1 MVSAIDR
8 KHCPLS
14 IGTAVRLHRNP
25 HQYCGERCQC
35 GEKTADGEAY
45 KLDVVG
51 KASAVKTREQGLA
64 VAAGLEAQQAAIG
77 KDQAAIVSAVKALA
91 EGAQRFMPENLA
103 LTVGGEGGLGTSLSA
118 LVPLLM
124 RNLQDHAKPAAPAPA
139 HPHSDGETAPVAVQA
154 APAAVQPAPLSRPPL
169 SYKLG

>member
-1 MVSAIDR
+1 MQTSLA
-8 KHCPLS
+8 KSS
-14 IGTAVRLHRNP
+14 IGINIAQNDAAAVMKL
-25 HQYCGERCQC
+25 
-35 GEKTADGEAY
+35 ADGEAY

-77 KDQAAIVSAVKALA
+77 KDQAAIVNAIKALA
-91 EGAQRFMPENLA
+91 DGTQRFIPENLA
-103 LTVGGEGGLGTSLSA
+103 LMLGGEGGLGGSLAA

-124 RNLQDHAKPAAPAPA
+124 RNLQDRAK
-139 HPHSDGETAPVAVQA
+139 
-154 APAAVQPAPLSRPPL
+154 APAAEPAGQAEAAVAVEAVALPPQPV

>member
-1 MVSAIDR
+1 M
-8 KHCPLS
+8 KL
-14 IGTAVRLHRNP
+14 
-25 HQYCGERCQC
+25 
-35 GEKTADGEAY
+35 ADGEAY

-77 KDQAAIVSAVKALA
+77 KDQAAIVNAIKALA
-91 EGAQRFMPENLA
+91 DGTQRFIPENLA
-103 LTVGGEGGLGTSLSA
+103 LTLGGEGGLGGSLAA

-124 RNLQDHAKPAAPAPA
+124 RNLQDRAKAPAATPPSEATPSHVEPGHTEA
-139 HPHSDGETAPVAVQA
+139 APVAVT
-154 APAAVQPAPLSRPPL
+154 AVALPQQSV

>member
-1 MVSAIDR
+1 V
-8 KHCPLS
+8 K
-14 IGTAVRLHRNP
+14 
-25 HQYCGERCQC
+25 
-35 GEKTADGEAY
+35 KTADGEAY

-77 KDQAAIVSAVKALA
+77 KDQAAIVSAIKALA
-91 EGAQRFMPENLA
+91 EGSQHFMPQNLA
-103 LTVGGEGGLGTSLSA
+103 LTVGGEGGLGGSLAA

-124 RNLQDHAKPAAPAPA
+124 RNLQDHAKPDAPPAPPPARA
-139 HPHSDGETAPVAVQA
+139 HTDGETATVVVPPA
-154 APAAVQPAPLSRPPL
+154 APIRQPL